1 MCLIISQQLHCSE
14 EWARGQDFQ
23 EFRSEVD
30 DYENGC
36 LVQNGV
42 SLVITQPGYHCG
54 EPVPCRKTGLCIKQA
69 SNMSFHQSIT

>member
-1 MCLIISQQLHCSE
+1 MFNRLTAVTPSGE
-14 EWARGQDFQ
+14 RARGQDFQ

-42 SLVITQPGYHCG
+42 SLVITQPGYHWG
-54 EPVPCRKTGLCIKQA
+54 EPMPSRITGLCIEQA
-69 SNMSFHQSIT
+69 SNMSLTIV